1 MQRSYNELMNKG
13 KPSDDPSNSIGILY
27 EFLPINPVKHN
38 ELIMKAV
45 NLFGETGL
53 YLLIGK
59 IESAGNDILQTT
71 WFIQAMQKLC
81 KVNPMKVSEF
91 QIEILSH
98 IKRSDLNS
106 QSDSGVMLTSASLMS
121 LEEFS
126 ILPGGDKKD
135 PIILLNRLTISAL
148 EEYIIPF
155 VGMLSESDIIQNLIA
170 SLTTWLA
177 GTAPT
182 STGSTGDQS
191 MQDSSRQEA
200 TEVIQ
205 KEQASQSGI
214 FSKLRKSSTRKEQ

>member
-1 MQRSYNELMNKG
+1 MQKSYNELMK
-13 KPSDDPSNSIGILY
+13 KESSVGIAY

-91 QIEILSH
+91 QIEILAH
-98 IKRSDLNS
+98 VRRIDFNAPSDT
-106 QSDSGVMLTSASLMS
+106 GVMLTSDSLMGLS
-121 LEEFS
+121 EFGL
-126 ILPGGDKKD
+126 LPGGDKKD
-135 PIILLNRLTISAL
+135 PILLLNRITISAL

-155 VGMLSESDIIQNLIA
+155 VSMLSESDMIQNLMA
-170 SLTTWLA
+170 SLTTWL
-177 GTAPT
+177 GDTART

-191 MQDSSRQEA
+191 MPVSSQQEA
-200 TEVIQ
+200 T
-205 KEQASQSGI
+205 KETRKKRASTSGI
-214 FSKLRKSSTRKEQ
+214 FSKRQKS

>member
-13 KPSDDPSNSIGILY
+13 KPSDDPSNSIGIIY
-27 EFLPINPVKHN
+27 EFLAINPVKHN

-91 QIEILSH
+91 QIELLTH
-98 IKRSDLNS
+98 VRRVDLNA
-106 QSDSGVMLTSASLMS
+106 QSDSGVMLTSDKLMGLS
-121 LEEFS
+121 EFGL
-126 ILPGGDKKD
+126 LPGGDKKD
-135 PIILLNRLTISAL
+135 PILLLNRLTIAAL

-155 VGMLSESDIIQNLIA
+155 VSMLSESDMIQNLMA
-170 SLTTWLA
+170 SLTTWL
-177 GTAPT
+177 GDTAQT
-182 STGSTGDQS
+182 STGSSGDRS
-191 MQDSSRQEA
+191 TQDSSRQEA
-200 TEVIQ
+200 T
-205 KEQASQSGI
+205 KEIRKKQASKSGI
-214 FSKLRKSSTRKEQ
+214 FSKLQRS